1 MDKIYTD
8 DDILYWAETM
18 MSPEQL
24 VTLLDLSSYDIVEA
38 FEAGVLRISRDIII
52 EKLKEMQ
59 TYGV

>member
-18 MSPEQL
+18 MTPEQL
-24 VTLLDLSSYDIVEA
+24 ITLLDLSSCDIVEA
-38 FEAGVLRISRDIII
+38 FEAGILAEFREIII
-52 EKLKEMQ
+52 DKLKEMQ